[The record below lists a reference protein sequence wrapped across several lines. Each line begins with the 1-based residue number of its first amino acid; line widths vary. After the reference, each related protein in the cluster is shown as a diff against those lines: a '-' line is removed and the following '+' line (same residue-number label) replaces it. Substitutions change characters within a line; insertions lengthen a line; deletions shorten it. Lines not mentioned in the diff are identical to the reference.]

1 MKGVV
6 VVAALIFLF
15 MLAIKDGYL
24 FHHPGLNGG
33 CTAVAAPAGQDGAW
47 QKCTAGK
54 LQGLPNLTRQG
65 CTAVTRA
72 GNTEFWRCPAQIG
85 SAPGT

>member
-1 MKGVV
+1 MKGFV
-6 VVAALIFLF
+6 VVAVLIVAV
-15 MLAIKDGYL
+15 MVAIKDGYL
-24 FHHPGLNGG
+24 FHHAGLDGG

-54 LQGLPNLTRQG
+54 LQGAPNLTRQG
-65 CTAVTRA
+65 CTAVMHS
-72 GNTEFWRCPAQIG
+72 GNAEYWRCPARIG